1 MPISRKLPESDSI
14 PADQIPPTSVAD
26 VTLDDWCQTKSAS
39 VGRRIESLSAFHK
52 RCQREGVGR
61 LTPEQFEAK
70 FKAFLQTA
78 A

>member
-1 MPISRKLPESDSI
+1 MPISRKLPDSESTSL
-14 PADQIPPTSVAD
+14 DQAPPTPVAD
-26 VTLDDWCQTKSAS
+26 VALDDWCQAKSAS
-39 VGRRIESLSAFHK
+39 VGRRIEGLSAFYK

-70 FKAFLQTA
+70 FKAFMQTA